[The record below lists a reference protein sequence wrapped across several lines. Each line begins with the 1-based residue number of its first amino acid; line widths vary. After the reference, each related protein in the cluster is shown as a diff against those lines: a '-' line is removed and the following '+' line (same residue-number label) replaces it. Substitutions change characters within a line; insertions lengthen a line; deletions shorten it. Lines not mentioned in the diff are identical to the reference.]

1 MMVADRQAR
10 QAAERVLVSQPRIW
24 VGGACGWGGMLTPS
38 HPQSG
43 WGVPWHLPPPS
54 PFLFGRFLVVFLE
67 PHISRSMGSD
77 SE

>member
-1 MMVADRQAR
+1 M
-10 QAAERVLVSQPRIW
+10 P
-24 VGGACGWGGMLTPS
+24 VGGAECRHPS
-38 HPQSG
+38 HPG
-43 WGVPWHLPPPS
+43 RVGVPRHLPPPS

>member
-1 MMVADRQAR
+1 MMVVDRQAR
-10 QAAERVLVSQPRIW
+10 QAAERVLVSQQGEW

-38 HPQSG
+38 TQDG
-43 WGVPWHLPPPS
+43 WGVPRHLPPPS